1 MYDAHYQYKD
11 VLKNI
16 HCVRDIM
23 KTPLFNLKYI
33 TPKGTQI
40 STNYF
45 SSLSFFL
52 PKKYQTPNHIYIYL
66 SYLYFTH
73 SVQINRL
80 N

>member
-1 MYDAHYQYKD
+1 MYAHYIIYGRCFKKYT
-11 VLKNI
+11 L
-16 HCVRDIM
+16 CTRYYE
-23 KTPLFNLKYI
+23 TPFLIFKIYY
-33 TPKGTQI
+33 TKGTQI